1 MAQGLLLLRPFV
13 GSAIAALLPSNA
25 SNLKSA
31 QLYREPCFSTE
42 STDSRQ
48 SADSGA
54 GDSCGQDL
62 SFAVPLGGCPLLL
75 QTRPSST
82 PSGQLASD
90 RPRRKRTGSRPRSS
104 RSFTAGKPDVQR
116 L

>member
-1 MAQGLLLLRPFV
+1 MPPGSARLVGQTPRLPSMAQGLLLLRPFV

-48 SADSGA
+48 SDSGA
-54 GDSCGQDL
+54 E
-62 SFAVPLGGCPLLL
+62 
-75 QTRPSST
+75 
-82 PSGQLASD
+82 
-90 RPRRKRTGSRPRSS
+90 
-104 RSFTAGKPDVQR
+104 
-116 L
+116 